1 LFLLG
6 RICLSFGMK
15 DIWIRKGE
23 EFVFHQV
30 DEGHLGGES
39 RGEGNVFRQK
49 VERHFER
56 ARPSYIIP
64 PYYTPIIKFLHDF
77 TSNLL
82 GTFSF
87 LYALSFSY
95 R

>member
-1 LFLLG
+1 MFLLG

-49 VERHFER
+49 VERHLER
-56 ARPSYIIP
+56 GQ
-64 PYYTPIIKFLHDF
+64 TELHHSTILHTHYKIF
-77 TSNLL
+77 T
-82 GTFSF
+82 
-87 LYALSFSY
+87 
-95 R
+95 